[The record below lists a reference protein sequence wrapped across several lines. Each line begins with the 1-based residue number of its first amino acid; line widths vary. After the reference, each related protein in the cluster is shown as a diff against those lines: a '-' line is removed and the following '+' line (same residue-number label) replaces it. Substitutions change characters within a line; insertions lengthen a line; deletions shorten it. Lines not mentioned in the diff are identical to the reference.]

1 MVLDGIL
8 YGAALLLM
16 GAGAAYLGGIGWAAP
31 LWALAAFV
39 LYFFRD
45 PDRIVPAGAGVVS
58 PADGRVVDLRQTE
71 IDGRPV
77 WKISIFLN
85 IFNVHVNRS
94 PIAGVIRNIQYRPGR
109 FRIASRPEASLEN
122 EQNTVTIEQDGAI
135 TVVFKQIA
143 GAVAR
148 RIVFNKKVG
157 DRVERGERVGLIKFG
172 SRVDLFLPLDYA
184 PAIAVGD
191 RVQGGSSWIAKPAMV
206 SPKSAVRSELAAQPG
221 VEQLQSR

>member
-94 PIAGVIRNIQYRPGR
+94 PIAGVIRNLKYTPGR
-109 FRIASRPEASLEN
+109 FLIASRREASVEN
-122 EQNTVTIEQDGAI
+122 EQNTVTVEQDGE

-157 DRVERGERVGLIKFG
+157 DTVERGERVGLIKFG

-184 PAIAVGD
+184 PEIAVGD
-191 RVQGGSSWIAKPAMV
+191 RVKGGSSWIAKPVSV
-206 SPKSAVRSELAAQPG
+206 SPRSAVRTELAAQPG